1 MINNLGIT
9 QKYKSYAKI
18 NLGLKVLNKRADG
31 YHNIDSLFIELNLHD
46 TISFTASNSFSLTTN
61 FSNLPVDNS
70 NLVTKV
76 YNLLYPYRKILNS
89 EYSIHINKK
98 IPMGSGLGGGSSNA
112 ATTLKALNQLW
123 GCGFD
128 YKNLAKLGA
137 SLGADVPFFVEGG
150 FQHVTGIGE
159 ILNPQNSDILKNLHV
174 LLIIPDIHVS
184 TKWAYKILNI
194 SLQSNE
200 SVHKFSPLKE
210 PVNWQLFENDFERV
224 IRSTYP
230 EIGKIKSQLYDCG
243 AIYAGMSGS
252 GSTVFGIFDNR
263 DLLQSSSEYFTQ
275 CQSFITFPHI
285 F

>member
-1 MINNLGIT
+1 MNNLGIT
-9 QKYKSYAKI
+9 QKIKSYAKI
-18 NLGLKVLNKRADG
+18 NLGLKVINKRADE

-61 FSNLPVDNS
+61 FSNLPVDSS
-70 NLVTKV
+70 NLVAKV
-76 YNLLYPYRKILNS
+76 YNLLYPHRKILNC
-89 EYSIHINKK
+89 EYSIHIHKK

-112 ATTLKALNQLW
+112 ASTLKVLNQLW
-123 GCGFD
+123 KCGFD
-128 YKNLAKLGA
+128 DRDLAKLGT
-137 SLGADVPFFVEGG
+137 SLGADVPFFIKGG

-159 ILNPQNSDILKNLHV
+159 ILSPQNSDILKNLHF

-184 TKWAYKILNI
+184 TNWAYKILNI
-194 SLQSNE
+194 SLHSNK
-200 SVHKFSPLKE
+200 SIHKFSALKE

-263 DLLQSSSEYFTQ
+263 ELLQNSSEQFTQ

-285 F
+285 I